1 MNSSIAIYPSVQ
13 WRQQTVLWSDYLEKA
28 GKYGFRE
35 VFSSIHLPELA
46 LKDQVEMLEELAR
59 TANHLGMEL
68 TVDIGGGEIGQLLAD
83 SQMCARV
90 RSAGIG
96 LLRLDYGFCT
106 EQAGALYNRLGIKGF
121 VVNASIYDRE
131 EAEAVKKNLTAID
144 SRLEL
149 RACHNFYPRPETGLD
164 REFFNEQNRIFAELG
179 LITYACIPGKSYPR
193 PPLGLGLPTLEQHRG
208 MNLEQVC
215 VDLVCSPGIGGVMAA
230 DEFFNET
237 ELACVAR
244 AVNREALTLQIRLET
259 GVGQVE
265 RELILGTSHHIR
277 YDSNRQVLR
286 SRTSRE
292 MSRIGAKVAP
302 GLTGERRRGMV
313 TVDNERYGR
322 YSSEV
327 QILLAD
333 LEADSRVNCCGQ
345 ISEEDM
351 WKLDFYR
358 QGFDYQFQEIT
369 EIGEGISSG
378 AIKQKRSGKVQ
389 RTCLE
394 SK

>member
-179 LITYACIPGKSYPR
+179 LITYACIPGKSHPR

-378 AIKQKRSGKVQ
+378 AI
-389 RTCLE
+389 
-394 SK
+394 

>member
-90 RSAGIG
+90 RSADIG

-144 SRLEL
+144 SRMEL

-164 REFFNEQNRIFAELG
+164 REFFKEQNRIFAELG
-179 LITYACIPGKSYPR
+179 LITYACIPGKSHPR

-378 AIKQKRSGKVQ
+378 AI
-389 RTCLE
+389 
-394 SK
+394 

>member
-1 MNSSIAIYPSVQ
+1 MNSSIAVYPSVQ
-13 WRQQTVLWSDYLEKA
+13 WRQQTVLWAEYLEKA
-28 GKYGFRE
+28 GEYGFGE

-46 LKDQVEMLEELAR
+46 LEDQVEMLEELAR
-59 TANHLGMEL
+59 LTNHLGMEL
-68 TVDIGGGEIGQLLAD
+68 TVDIGGGEIDQLLAD

-131 EAEAVKKNLTAID
+131 EAEAVKRNLTAID
-144 SRLEL
+144 SRMEL

-179 LITYACIPGKSYPR
+179 LITYACIPGKSHPR
-193 PPLGLGLPTLEQHRG
+193 PPLGLGLPTLEEHRQ
-208 MNLEQVC
+208 MDMERVC
-215 VDLVCSPGIGGVMAA
+215 VEVVCSPGIGGVMAA

-378 AIKQKRSGKVQ
+378 AI
-389 RTCLE
+389 
-394 SK
+394 

>member
-59 TANHLGMEL
+59 TANYLGMEL

-144 SRLEL
+144 SRMEL

-179 LITYACIPGKSYPR
+179 LITYACIPGKSHPR

-358 QGFDYQFQEIT
+358 QGFDYQFREIT

-378 AIKQKRSGKVQ
+378 AI
-389 RTCLE
+389 
-394 SK
+394 

>member
-13 WRQQTVLWSDYLEKA
+13 WKQQTVQWSDYLEKA
-28 GKYGFRE
+28 GEYGFRE
-35 VFSSIHLPELA
+35 VFSSMHLPELA

-144 SRLEL
+144 SRMEL

-179 LITYACIPGKSYPR
+179 LITYACIPGKSHPR

-378 AIKQKRSGKVQ
+378 AI
-389 RTCLE
+389 
-394 SK
+394 

>member
-322 YSSEV
+322 YSSEA

-378 AIKQKRSGKVQ
+378 AI
-389 RTCLE
+389 
-394 SK
+394 